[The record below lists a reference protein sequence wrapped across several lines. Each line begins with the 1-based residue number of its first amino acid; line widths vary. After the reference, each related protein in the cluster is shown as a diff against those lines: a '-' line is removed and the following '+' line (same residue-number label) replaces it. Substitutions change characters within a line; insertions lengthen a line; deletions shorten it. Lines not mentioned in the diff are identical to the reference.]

1 MAMPRPRFP
10 LVFVWLIG
18 LSCAP
23 TPANEDSVASD
34 PSTIPSDMATKA
46 PIADRDWEL
55 VTLREHTNPR
65 GTQDRPLTLRL
76 NSEDS
81 QAGGFA
87 GCNGYGARYT
97 LRDDSISFEAPISTK
112 MFCEG
117 VQEVESAFLGA
128 LPNVTAYSATDS
140 TLTLLGRQGQIAV
153 FYSR

>member
-1 MAMPRPRFP
+1 MPRARFP
-10 LVFVWLIG
+10 LVFVCLIA

-23 TPANEDSVASD
+23 TPANEDSVAAD
-34 PSTIPSDMATKA
+34 TSTSTSSDMAA
-46 PIADRDWEL
+46 RSPIADRDWEL
-55 VTLREHTNPR
+55 VTLGELTNPR

-97 LRDDSISFEAPISTK
+97 LRGDSISFEAPISTK

-117 VQEVESAFLGA
+117 VQEVENAFLGA
-128 LPNVTAYSATDS
+128 LPNVTTYSATDS
-140 TLTLLGRQGQIAV
+140 TLTLLGGQGQIAV
-153 FYSR
+153 FRSR